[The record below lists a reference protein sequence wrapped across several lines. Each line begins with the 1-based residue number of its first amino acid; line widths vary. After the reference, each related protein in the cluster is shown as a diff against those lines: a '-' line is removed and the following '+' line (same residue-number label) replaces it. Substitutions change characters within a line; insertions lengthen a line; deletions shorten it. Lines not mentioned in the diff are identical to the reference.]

1 MELRHAIFHQ
11 DLNLNKKADNSETKF
26 FVKVTNAEP
35 KPVVLLF
42 EVKIY
47 KGWYF
52 RDNNHIHFY
61 I

>member
-1 MELRHAIFHQ
+1 MGLPHAIFHQ
-11 DLNLNKKADNSETKF
+11 DLNMQKKANNIETKV

-35 KPVVLLF
+35 KPVALLLK
-42 EVKIY
+42 VKIQ

-52 RDNNHIHFY
+52 RDVNHIHFY